1 MGKPL
6 HIFSETGH
14 QSNRQGA
21 AGLAASWTFQVL
33 RGGQTGPEIEVDSA
47 QREGF
52 GRMISVV
59 CLMRE
64 ARGTS
69 AGRAIRGWLT
79 PWSPRVA
86 AMFKALDGE
95 VEMTCPQLISR

>member
-1 MGKPL
+1 NPYIFFQKRVIRATGKVQPDW
-6 HIFSETGH
+6 SE
-14 QSNRQGA
+14 
-21 AGLAASWTFQVL
+21 SWTFQVL
-33 RGGQTGPEIEVDSA
+33 RDGQTGPEIEVDSA

-59 CLMRE
+59 CLMRG
-64 ARGTS
+64 AQGTS

-79 PWSPRVA
+79 PWWPRVA

-95 VEMTCPQLISR
+95 VEILPRN